1 MSGDAKLILPNKSLL
16 PGATKA
22 DFDELSAN
30 HNALSSDY
38 SEFKQNTNTEISR
51 LRQVVNN
58 HGSAIINNKKNE
70 GLVVIELPSSGTF
83 NIAQLMSMKDITS
96 EHKKIA
102 IVNKSTGTIN
112 IHWTKTF
119 VATIPGHSLPTND
132 IITYDL
138 DLQRITTECPVSN
151 TGKVD
156 TSLFSILKNE
166 LKTFQLIYE
175 TTS

>member
-1 MSGDAKLILPNKSLL
+1 MSDDAKLILPNKSLL
-16 PGATKA
+16 AGATKA

-51 LRQVVNN
+51 LGQVVNN
-58 HGSAIINNKKNE
+58 HGIAIINNKKNE
-70 GLVVIELPSSGTF
+70 GVAVIELPSSGTF

-112 IHWTKTF
+112 IHWTRRF
-119 VATIPGHSLPTND
+119 VPPLGGGSLPTRD

-138 DLQRITTECPVSN
+138 DFQRITTECLVPTSGN
-151 TGKVD
+151 VD
-156 TSLFSILKNE
+156 TSLFSIIKGE

-175 TTS
+175 TTT

>member
-16 PGATKA
+16 AGATKA

-58 HGSAIINNKKNE
+58 HGTVIINNKKNE
-70 GLVVIELPSSGTF
+70 GLVVIELPSSGIF

-102 IVNKSTGTIN
+102 IVNKSTGAIN
-112 IHWTKTF
+112 IHWTATF
-119 VATIPGHSLPTND
+119 VAMPGYSLPTKD

-138 DLQRITTECPVSN
+138 DFQRITTECSVS
-151 TGKVD
+151 TSGKVD
-156 TSLFSILKNE
+156 TSLFNILKNE

-175 TTS
+175 TSA